1 MWRLPQHTEAD
12 RVALQDQIQ
21 ASERKQRTI
30 MEEATVGKVQHR
42 ARPSGAKVMQKP
54 LVSASSSMHYL
65 RACKTRCLSFHRCCN
80 KYLIDAAVASS
91 GAYKLEP
98 VWLCARVEANR
109 DMPRRTRRIRQRET
123 SETASESTHQQRETS
138 CALPQTY
145 ESYE

>member
-1 MWRLPQHTEAD
+1 
-12 RVALQDQIQ
+12 
-21 ASERKQRTI
+21 

-98 VWLCARVEANR
+98 AHSVQQFATCLALRQGGSKPRHAEADETYQAERDKRDSVRV
-109 DMPRRTRRIRQRET
+109 DSPTT
-123 SETASESTHQQRETS
+123 
-138 CALPQTY
+138 
-145 ESYE
+145 